1 MVDQA
6 ILDDAALEE
15 MYARI
20 SAEGGIEVKAL
31 LETLDALFERDLAPE
46 TQRSFAERVGRYK
59 KLADEVVPIGDF
71 LRATG
76 RVGGRIRFPLDS
88 APYDAWHES
97 AETGEMTGI
106 EATLSLARGRVF
118 LAKYRQGKKVS
129 PGFLG
134 VSDASKKDVFA
145 KATARPRTLHA
156 RGGIEKAVVAGVRAC
171 LENKNEDCYKGGIL
185 LISAELMAMPGADW
199 DAILD
204 DIRPEAKALPFDE
217 VHVIDDRF
225 DTPVVIRLK

>member
-20 SAEGGIEVKAL
+20 SAEGGIEAKTL

-46 TQRSFAERVGRYK
+46 TQRSYAERVGRYK

-97 AETGEMTGI
+97 AETGEVTGI

-134 VSDASKKDVFA
+134 VPDGSKKDAFA
-145 KATARPRTLHA
+145 KATARPRTLHT
-156 RGGIEKAVVAGVRAC
+156 RAGVEKVVVEGVCAC
-171 LENKNEDCYKGGIL
+171 LENKNKDCYDGGIL

-199 DAILD
+199 DAILENV
-204 DIRPEAKALPFDE
+204 RPQATALPFDE

-225 DTPVVIRLK
+225 AKPIVVRLK